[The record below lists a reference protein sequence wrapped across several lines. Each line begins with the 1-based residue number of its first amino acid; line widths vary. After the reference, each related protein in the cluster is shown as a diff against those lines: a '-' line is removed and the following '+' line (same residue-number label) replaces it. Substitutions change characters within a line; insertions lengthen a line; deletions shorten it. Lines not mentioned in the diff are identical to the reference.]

1 MHPTLALVLVVL
13 GGYLFGSVSFAVL
26 ISRLLGLADPR
37 SYGSGNPGATNV
49 LRSGSKV
56 AALLTLLGDAGKGAL
71 AAWLVLRFGPAWG
84 LDEDAAALTGL
95 AAFVGHLYPLYHRFK
110 GGKGVATF
118 LGVVW
123 VLSPWLG
130 LRHLH
135 RVVAG
140 RRLLPLLLGCL
151 DCQRGGGA
159 VRPSVLRGID
169 VTFLALA
176 AMAVLLVMRHR
187 AEHRQAACRD
197 GAEDRPEVAA
207 VVSQRPALAYKS
219 GAVLARPRASSA
231 ASGVVR

>member
-1 MHPTLALVLVVL
+1 MHPTLALLAVVL
-13 GGYLFGSVSFAVL
+13 GGYLLGSVSFAVL
-26 ISRLLGLADPR
+26 VSRLFGLADPR

-56 AALLTLLGDAGKGAL
+56 AALVTLIGDAGKGAL

-84 LDEDAAALTGL
+84 LDDDAAALTGL

-130 LRHLH
+130 LGVCIVWLLVAVFFRYSSAASIASALVAPFGHLFF
-135 RVVAG
+135 A
-140 RRLLPLLLGCL
+140 
-151 DCQRGGGA
+151 
-159 VRPSVLRGID
+159 GID

-187 AEHRQAACRD
+187 GNIAK
-197 GAEDRPEVAA
+197 
-207 VVSQRPALAYKS
+207 L
-219 GAVLARPRASSA
+219 RAGTERKIGQKSA
-231 ASGVVR
+231 AAAPASARRGSH

>member
-1 MHPTLALVLVVL
+1 MHPTLALLAVVL
-13 GGYLFGSVSFAVL
+13 GGYLLGSVSFAVL
-26 ISRLLGLADPR
+26 VSRLFGLADPR

-56 AALLTLLGDAGKGAL
+56 AALVTLIGDAGKGAL

-84 LDEDAAALTGL
+84 LDDDAAALTGL

-130 LRHLH
+130 LGVCIVWLLVAVFFRYSSAASIASA
-135 RVVAG
+135 VVAPFG
-140 RRLLPLLLGCL
+140 HLFF
-151 DCQRGGGA
+151 A
-159 VRPSVLRGID
+159 GID

-176 AMAVLLVMRHR
+176 AMAVLLLMRHR
-187 AEHRQAACRD
+187 GNIAK
-197 GAEDRPEVAA
+197 
-207 VVSQRPALAYKS
+207 L
-219 GAVLARPRASSA
+219 RAGTERKIGQKSA
-231 ASGVVR
+231 AAAPASARRGSH

>member
-1 MHPTLALVLVVL
+1 MHPTLALLAVVL
-13 GGYLFGSVSFAVL
+13 GGYLLGSVSFAVL
-26 ISRLLGLADPR
+26 VSRLFGLADPR

-56 AALLTLLGDAGKGAL
+56 AALVTLIGDAGKGAL

-84 LDEDAAALTGL
+84 LDDDAAALTGL

-130 LRHLH
+130 LGVCIVWLLVAVFFRYSSAASIASA
-135 RVVAG
+135 VVAPFG
-140 RRLLPLLLGCL
+140 RLFFAGF
-151 DCQRGGGA
+151 
-159 VRPSVLRGID
+159 D

-176 AMAVLLVMRHR
+176 AMAVLLLMRHR
-187 AEHRQAACRD
+187 GNIAK
-197 GAEDRPEVAA
+197 
-207 VVSQRPALAYKS
+207 L
-219 GAVLARPRASSA
+219 RAGTERKIGQKSA
-231 ASGVVR
+231 AAAPASARRGSH

>member
-1 MHPTLALVLVVL
+1 MHPTLALLAVVL
-13 GGYLFGSVSFAVL
+13 GGYLLGSVSFAVL
-26 ISRLLGLADPR
+26 VSRLFGLADPR

-56 AALLTLLGDAGKGAL
+56 AALVTLIGDAGKGAL

-84 LDEDAAALTGL
+84 LDDDAAALTGL

-130 LRHLH
+130 LGICIVWLLVAVFFRYSSAASIASA
-135 RVVAG
+135 VVAPFG
-140 RRLLPLLLGCL
+140 HLFFAGF
-151 DCQRGGGA
+151 
-159 VRPSVLRGID
+159 D

-176 AMAVLLVMRHR
+176 AMAVLLLMRHR
-187 AEHRQAACRD
+187 GNIAK
-197 GAEDRPEVAA
+197 
-207 VVSQRPALAYKS
+207 L
-219 GAVLARPRASSA
+219 RAGTERKIGQKSA
-231 ASGVVR
+231 AAAPASARRGSH

>member
-1 MHPTLALVLVVL
+1 MHPTLALLLVVI
-13 GGYLFGSVSFAVL
+13 GGYLLGSVSFAVL
-26 ISRLLGLADPR
+26 VSRLFGLADPR

-56 AALLTLLGDAGKGAL
+56 AAFLTLAGDAGKGAL

-95 AAFVGHLYPLYHRFK
+95 AAFVGHLFPLYHRFK

-130 LRHLH
+130 LGICVIWLLVAVFFRYSSAASIASA
-135 RVVAG
+135 VVAPFG
-140 RRLLPLLLGCL
+140 HLFF
-151 DCQRGGGA
+151 A
-159 VRPSVLRGID
+159 GID
-169 VTFLALA
+169 VMSLALS

-187 AEHRQAACRD
+187 GNIAK
-197 GAEDRPEVAA
+197 
-207 VVSQRPALAYKS
+207 L
-219 GAVLARPRASSA
+219 RAGTERKIGQKSA
-231 ASGVVR
+231 APATARRGLH

>member
-1 MHPTLALVLVVL
+1 MHPTLALLLVVL
-13 GGYLFGSVSFAVL
+13 GGYLLGSVSFAVL
-26 ISRLLGLADPR
+26 VSRLFGLADPR

-56 AALLTLLGDAGKGAL
+56 AAFVTLIGDAGKGAL

-95 AAFVGHLYPLYHRFK
+95 AAFVGHLFPLYHRFK

-130 LRHLH
+130 LGICVVWLLVAVFFRYSSAASIASA
-135 RVVAG
+135 VVAPFG
-140 RRLLPLLLGCL
+140 HLFFSGL
-151 DCQRGGGA
+151 
-159 VRPSVLRGID
+159 D

-187 AEHRQAACRD
+187 GNIAKLRAGTERKIGQKAPVPPSTVRR
-197 GAEDRPEVAA
+197 GAR
-207 VVSQRPALAYKS
+207 
-219 GAVLARPRASSA
+219 
-231 ASGVVR
+231 

>member
-130 LRHLH
+130 FGICIVWLLVAVFFRYSSAASIASA
-135 RVVAG
+135 VVAPFG
-140 RRLLPLLLGCL
+140 RLFF
-151 DCQRGGGA
+151 A
-159 VRPSVLRGID
+159 GID

-187 AEHRQAACRD
+187 QNIAK
-197 GAEDRPEVAA
+197 
-207 VVSQRPALAYKS
+207 L
-219 GAVLARPRASSA
+219 RAGTERKIGQKSA
-231 ASGVVR
+231 ASGPAAAIRRGSR